1 MKQQNKF
8 ESQQNQELAAQHQAA
23 QNAVQEFSTV
33 EELLRHDVAQT
44 TPPASIAQRLQKS
57 SADFPRPNRSWWQKL
72 FGQ

>member
-1 MKQQNKF
+1 MKQHNEF

-33 EELLRHDVAQT
+33 EELLRHDTAQT
-44 TPPASIAQRLQKS
+44 VPPASIAQRLQKS
-57 SADFPRPNRSWWQKL
+57 SAEFPRPGRSWWKKL

>member
-8 ESQQNQELAAQHQAA
+8 IPQQNQELSAQ

-33 EELLRHDVAQT
+33 EELLRHDHAQT
-44 TPPASIAQRLQKS
+44 GPPASLAQRLQKS
-57 SADFPRPNRSWWQKL
+57 SAEFPRPGRSWWKRL